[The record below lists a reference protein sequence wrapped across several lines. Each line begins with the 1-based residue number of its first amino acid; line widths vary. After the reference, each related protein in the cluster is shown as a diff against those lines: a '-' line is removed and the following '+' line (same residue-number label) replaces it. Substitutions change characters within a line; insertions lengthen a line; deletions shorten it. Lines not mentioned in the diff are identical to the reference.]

1 MLKEIAVCRSSH
13 SPHFDGRGSPI
24 GAVGA
29 GSPARC
35 RLVPQV
41 VAFPVEPAHVEES
54 AAVDHLAF
62 ANLDRFLLQLQTV
75 VLNFIFGL

>member
-1 MLKEIAVCRSSH
+1 MLEKIAVCRSSH
-13 SPHFDGRGSPI
+13 SPHFDGRGSPV

-41 VAFPVEPAHVEES
+41 VAFPVEPADVDEP
-54 AAVDHLAF
+54 AAVDHLTF
-62 ANLDRFLLQLQTV
+62 ANLDHLLLQLQTV